1 MHGLLSKRSTTSIL
15 NSLDLPLCKV
25 TIQLYISDTGIEWM
39 GASLKRWEFQLHEVS
54 SAGWREILEFAT
66 WEWGLQ
72 IKILKIL

>member
-15 NSLDLPLCKV
+15 NSLD
-25 TIQLYISDTGIEWM
+25 TGIEWK